1 VRTNDF
7 LFKWKYFVLIT
18 VFVSGIAAAQIF
30 NIVPATLVLQ
40 GDYAWACF
48 EGRRLCAKI
57 HKDDFCLIT
66 VEREFISC
74 EDTIVEY

>member
-1 VRTNDF
+1 VPNDF
-7 LFKWKYFVLIT
+7 LYKWKYLILIT
-18 VFVSGIAAAQIF
+18 AFVSGITAAQIF

-48 EGRRLCAKI
+48 EGRRLCAKV
-57 HKDDFCLIT
+57 HKDDFCIIK

-74 EDTIVEY
+74 EDTFVEY